1 MMFLRESIQGFIDA
15 LDDATECALK
25 HNDTQLGGAN
35 YMLEDRTTVQR
46 DLDRMGIRLAGTLRS
61 SISANAKTCSCN
73 PTTAG
78 SRTNQS

>member
-1 MMFLRESIQGFIDA
+1 MGFTDD
-15 LDDATECALK
+15 LDDGTECALK
-25 HNDTQLGGAN
+25 HDNTQLGGAN
-35 YMLEDRTTVQR
+35 DMLEDRTTVQR

-61 SISANAKTCSCN
+61 SIRANAKPCSCN